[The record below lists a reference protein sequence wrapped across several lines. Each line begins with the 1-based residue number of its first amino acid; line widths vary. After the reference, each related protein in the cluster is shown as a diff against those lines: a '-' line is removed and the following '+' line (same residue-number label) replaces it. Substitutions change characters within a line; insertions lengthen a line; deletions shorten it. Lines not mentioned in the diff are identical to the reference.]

1 MSYDDSH
8 LRRVAREALEK
19 GETERQGPR
28 LWVILSGAI
37 AAALIAFAAVVIVR
51 GLDIIGGDGG
61 DAPLITAEAG
71 PGKVR
76 PEDSGGLEVS
86 DQDKFVYDRIASN
99 EAPEELEQL
108 LPPAEP
114 AVAGPTVEN
123 EHVIDPALDALE
135 AAREAAREALANA
148 AALSADDA
156 TAEIT
161 AVDAAPGVPPEVE
174 APAIE
179 AIATAREEAASLFS
193 ILVEAVP
200 DKMPAADQPGPA
212 TENRHVIDPALD
224 ALEAAREATREALA
238 NATARSA
245 DDVTAE
251 ITAVDAAPGV
261 PPEVEAPAIEATATA
276 SEEAASLPSVLVEAV
291 PDEMP
296 AADQS
301 GPSESTLDR
310 VANIAPAAGT
320 ATGTPFLIQIGAFR
334 SAENADNAGIK
345 LKKVHRDLL
354 EAFALDIQRADLG
367 AEKGV
372 FYRTRLGPMGEVDA
386 KELCNRLKERNVDCL
401 IIRG

>member
-8 LRRVAREALEK
+8 LRRSAREALEK

-76 PEDSGGLEVS
+76 PEDSGGLAVS

-108 LPPAEP
+108 LPPADP

-148 AALSADDA
+148 
-156 TAEIT
+156 
-161 AVDAAPGVPPEVE
+161 
-174 APAIE
+174 
-179 AIATAREEAASLFS
+179 
-193 ILVEAVP
+193 
-200 DKMPAADQPGPA
+200 
-212 TENRHVIDPALD
+212 
-224 ALEAAREATREALA
+224 
-238 NATARSA
+238 TARSA
-245 DDVTAE
+245 DDATVE

-261 PPEVEAPAIEATATA
+261 PPEVEAPAIEATATT

-372 FYRTRLGPMGEVDA
+372 FYRTRLGPMSEMDA
-386 KELCNRLKERNVDCL
+386 KELCNRLKGRNVDCL